1 LGNTLWWKASFS
13 WQIRVVSNCYFNG
26 IADELDRFP
35 GKGVF
40 GLNPEPLELADLEE
54 AIAKRD
60 AVANFARAERDTLL
74 NLVEAEELLGFQ

>member
-1 LGNTLWWKASFS
+1 M
-13 WQIRVVSNCYFNG
+13 
-26 IADELDRFP
+26 
-35 GKGVF
+35 F